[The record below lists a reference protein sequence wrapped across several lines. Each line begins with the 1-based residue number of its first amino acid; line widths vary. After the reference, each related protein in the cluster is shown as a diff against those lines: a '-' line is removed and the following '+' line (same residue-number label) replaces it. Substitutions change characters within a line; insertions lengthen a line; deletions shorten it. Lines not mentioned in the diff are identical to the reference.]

1 MNNEMMAKLTPR
13 TLISI
18 ITELEE
24 RMDNLRSREK
34 VDGIYISEL
43 KSEIKDQKDQ
53 MAKMH
58 RGVDPRCYRRSESRR
73 RTAEQALEEAL
84 IRLRGKDEIIN
95 AMDISNRSLNDEI
108 KSLKQTLREHHP
120 A

>member
-1 MNNEMMAKLTPR
+1 MMAKLTPR

-18 ITELEE
+18 ITELE
-24 RMDNLRSREK
+24 DKIANLISREK

-53 MAKMH
+53 
-58 RGVDPRCYRRSESRR
+58 
-73 RTAEQALEEAL
+73 
-84 IRLRGKDEIIN
+84 
-95 AMDISNRSLNDEI
+95 I
-108 KSLKQTLREHHP
+108 KSLKQTIREHHP